1 MGKDILGMYSNNSL
15 PAKSPKANSMV
26 EGGGRPNERDV
37 MNYAAPVIPG
47 WDPKGSMG
55 PGLGGTNLGCCGT
68 QGPSSVRGDG
78 GGGMGQTGIK
88 RSGGEGRGMGT
99 NRKG

>member
-1 MGKDILGMYSNNSL
+1 MAREILGGFGPDSSQ
-15 PAKSPKANSMV
+15 PQKPRASK
-26 EGGGRPNERDV
+26 GGIHPGMERDV
-37 MNYAAPVIPG
+37 MGYQPPVIPG
-47 WDPKGSMG
+47 WDPHGSKS

-68 QGPSSVRGDG
+68 QGQRNSTGDG
-78 GGGMGQTGIK
+78 GDGMPGIK